1 MWADH
6 GDDISIQYSG
16 TGALKGDF
24 VRYVIF
30 CCLEFG
36 VVDTLPCTNPLLS
49 VVCSATLEALGK
61 CYSMC
66 L

>member
-1 MWADH
+1 MDCIWLAKGFGYDNLWFASCFFPVWADH

-24 VRYVIF
+24 VRY
-30 CCLEFG
+30 
-36 VVDTLPCTNPLLS
+36 
-49 VVCSATLEALGK
+49 ALFLIGW
-61 CYSMC
+61 SSE